1 MSASQPAA
9 CAGHIRTSETRMNP
23 PMPPDANRRNSIRVA
38 AGNCGPAR
46 RGWWIGEPSL
56 DQASRLRLS
65 VGRPRPR
72 CRLSSAVEQPPCKR

>member
-56 DQASRLRLS
+56 DQASRGCGYLLGGQGPDAGLAQR
-65 VGRPRPR
+65 
-72 CRLSSAVEQPPCKR
+72 